1 MAKTKNTHAFQNDIK
16 HYDHIRDILRH
27 LFMYGNLSKEEL
39 VERKLSKSISSFYDT
54 IQRIQNYLDGQYLDT
69 FRTEEKGTGKKF
81 RFLYDP
87 FKCPVNYLAET
98 YQNCSYVLDDFII
111 YFFLMQLFVDPDMGS
126 PYAHLTAAESRDGAE
141 ESLGYRQEFTVDKN
155 FIAGLSNIYED
166 HQERLEALNG
176 VPNNEDASLLVFTRN
191 KVRPRIAELADLG
204 ILTRTGKDTYRL
216 SDDLFAQLAGE
227 ELPAVQL
234 MTQFFYNSSF
244 LTVPGYYLSSTI
256 REYDLANCCTQK
268 KDNSDDN
275 NFFNKQKNPVF
286 FYRNGRLQNVINDD
300 ITWALLNAI
309 HNTEA
314 VRYQYR
320 SKTGELREYTALPM
334 KLVLDQQYG
343 RQYFF
348 CYDYTYKMFNVQRMS
363 AVSKLTAVR
372 DITPPQKFEFAEG
385 VTADTDIHS
394 LYQEVYAAHFE
405 HVWNIA
411 ADNGP
416 PSDVLIHFTFPA
428 DTYAYH
434 LSRLK
439 ANRHHGQI
447 RELGGGRIDFSVTV
461 QSEQEL
467 VPWIRS
473 YGAAASVDKVQN
485 PALAERIKSD
495 WERALKQYGA
505 I

>member
-334 KLVLDQQYG
+334 KLVEEL
-343 RQYFF
+343 
-348 CYDYTYKMFNVQRMS
+348 
-363 AVSKLTAVR
+363 
-372 DITPPQKFEFAEG
+372 
-385 VTADTDIHS
+385 
-394 LYQEVYAAHFE
+394 AA
-405 HVWNIA
+405 
-411 ADNGP
+411 
-416 PSDVLIHFTFPA
+416 L
-428 DTYAYH
+428 
-434 LSRLK
+434 
-439 ANRHHGQI
+439 
-447 RELGGGRIDFSVTV
+447 LGGVVGASRPAIEEGWASRAHQVG
-461 QSEQEL
+461 QSGKIVAPKL
-467 VPWIRS
+467 YIACGVS
-473 YGAAASVDKVQN
+473 GAMQHVSGIMGSKYIVAINKDEAASIFDIADVGIVGDVKEII
-485 PALAERIKSD
+485 PLLIEEIKN
-495 WERALKQYGA
+495 RK
-505 I
+505 